1 MANGER
7 NSFAGA
13 GIGGYTNVIP
23 AASATI
29 SLTGQYAS
37 ENTGSGGGGGL
48 WANNGVSR
56 PSGGGGSGLVL
67 IAYPT

>member
-7 NSFAGA
+7 NSYAGA
-13 GIGGYTNVIP
+13 GVGGYTNGP
-23 AASATI
+23 SGSATTT
-29 SLTGQYAS
+29 LTGINAS

-48 WANNGVSR
+48 WANNTISR
-56 PSGGGGSGLVL
+56 PSGSGGSGLVL